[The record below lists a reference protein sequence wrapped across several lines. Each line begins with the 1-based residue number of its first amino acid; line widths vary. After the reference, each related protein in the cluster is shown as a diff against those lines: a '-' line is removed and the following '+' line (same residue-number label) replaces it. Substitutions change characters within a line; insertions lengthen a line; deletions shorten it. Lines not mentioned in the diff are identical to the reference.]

1 MGMLLYFKPQILN
14 ARSLDAW
21 YVATSLISNLTML
34 LIPPPLFD
42 TQRFFLVHWTIIS
55 LFAVLTRRSWCFLF
69 CMGVGT
75 AQMLLMEE
83 VQFLSGSYAG
93 IVSVA
98 FALPASGVVAI
109 RWLLHY
115 YIVLKMKFKSKM
127 VAEMGAASS

>member
-1 MGMLLYFKPQILN
+1 
-14 ARSLDAW
+14 
-21 YVATSLISNLTML
+21 
-34 LIPPPLFD
+34 
-42 TQRFFLVHWTIIS
+42 
-55 LFAVLTRRSWCFLF
+55 
-69 CMGVGT
+69 MGVGT

-115 YIVLKMKFKSKM
+115 YIVLKMKLQSKM
-127 VAEMGAASS
+127 VAEMGAASSLLLVCLLAVWKTHSFSTTVLAQRG